1 MPRTGSRFT
10 QSEIARAIRA
20 AKAEGMTV
28 EIRADGTMRFVP
40 AGDSRPEQALAAR
53 PIESF

>member
-1 MPRTGSRFT
+1 MSRPASRFT

-40 AGDSRPEQALAAR
+40 TGESRPEQGLAAR